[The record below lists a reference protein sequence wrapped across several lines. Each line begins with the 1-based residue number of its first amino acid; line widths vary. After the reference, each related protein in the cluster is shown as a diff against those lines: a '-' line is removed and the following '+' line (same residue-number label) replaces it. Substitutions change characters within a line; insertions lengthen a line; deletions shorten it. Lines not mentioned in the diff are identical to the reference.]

1 MIKIF
6 LPILLIVW
14 SCSQSN
20 PRYEYLEKNDSFR
33 KKIGKENFV
42 KSTHG
47 FTYYESQN
55 LDHEEVL
62 VFIHGFSV
70 PSYIWDETYFE
81 AINKGLGAV
90 RLDLY
95 GRGFSSNPN
104 IIYNDELYADQVIEL
119 LKLLSIDKKV
129 SFVGLSNGGRVLS
142 KIATKFPNKVKRL
155 IYVAPG
161 GFHDV
166 NIAPDITPVTE
177 VEINE
182 FIQNNYSTIAKG
194 QMADFKYPERFVG
207 WDTKYEQ
214 LLKYKGFARALISTS
229 KNNFLLDSINQQIGM
244 GQLPHYA
251 IWGDSDVVLPLNDVR
266 EKLST
271 LMPQLKLFV
280 IKESGHLPHKE
291 QFNQFNLVFFNE
303 ILGIPKK
310 DITTSE
316 ALLMYES
323 NEGIFVDVRTEAEH
337 IQSSIPNSILIPLN
351 ELQFR
356 LAELENYK
364 AEKIVVY
371 CRVGNR
377 SQVATELLI
386 KEGFKAT
393 NLLGGIVDWTGPI
406 KL

>member
-1 MIKIF
+1 M
-6 LPILLIVW
+6 
-14 SCSQSN
+14 
-20 PRYEYLEKNDSFR
+20 
-33 KKIGKENFV
+33 
-42 KSTHG
+42 T
-47 FTYYESQN
+47 
-55 LDHEEVL
+55 
-62 VFIHGFSV
+62 
-70 PSYIWDETYFE
+70 
-81 AINKGLGAV
+81 
-90 RLDLY
+90 
-95 GRGFSSNPN
+95 
-104 IIYNDELYADQVIEL
+104 
-119 LKLLSIDKKV
+119 
-129 SFVGLSNGGRVLS
+129 
-142 KIATKFPNKVKRL
+142 
-155 IYVAPG
+155 
-161 GFHDV
+161 
-166 NIAPDITPVTE
+166 
-177 VEINE
+177 
-182 FIQNNYSTIAKG
+182 
-194 QMADFKYPERFVG
+194 DFKYPERFVG

-251 IWGDSDVVLPLNDVR
+251 IWGDSDVVLPLKDVR
-266 EKLST
+266 DKLKR

-310 DITTSE
+310 NITTSE

-356 LAELENYK
+356 LAELEDYK
-364 AEKIVVY
+364 TDKIVVY

-393 NLLGGIVDWTGPI
+393 NLLGGIVDWTGSI

>member
-14 SCSQSN
+14 SCSLAN

-81 AINKGLGAV
+81 AIYKGLGAV

-119 LKLLSIDKKV
+119 LKFLSIDKKV

-161 GFHDV
+161 GFHD
-166 NIAPDITPVTE
+166 DIICLRPLGS
-177 VEINE
+177 
-182 FIQNNYSTIAKG
+182 F
-194 QMADFKYPERFVG
+194 
-207 WDTKYEQ
+207 
-214 LLKYKGFARALISTS
+214 LIP
-229 KNNFLLDSINQQIGM
+229 SI
-244 GQLPHYA
+244 
-251 IWGDSDVVLPLNDVR
+251 S
-266 EKLST
+266 
-271 LMPQLKLFV
+271 
-280 IKESGHLPHKE
+280 
-291 QFNQFNLVFFNE
+291 FFN
-303 ILGIPKK
+303 
-310 DITTSE
+310 
-316 ALLMYES
+316 
-323 NEGIFVDVRTEAEH
+323 
-337 IQSSIPNSILIPLN
+337 
-351 ELQFR
+351 
-356 LAELENYK
+356 
-364 AEKIVVY
+364 
-371 CRVGNR
+371 
-377 SQVATELLI
+377 
-386 KEGFKAT
+386 
-393 NLLGGIVDWTGPI
+393 
-406 KL
+406 